1 MGSEEAILFDLNS
14 LPEGCISTILS
25 LTSPIDACKSS
36 VVSSTFRMASD
47 SDVVWERFLP
57 SDYKQI
63 LLRSVYSTHNF
74 EFLTKKELYLRLRRE
89 PVMLDNGTKVSTK
102 LKLIILVI
110 VFDFVINFLQ
120 IFSLDKSTGKIQYML
135 GARELSIAD
144 GNNPL
149 CWSWKLAPESRF
161 SEVITLRSITNL
173 KIRGKI
179 KTSML
184 SPETTYA
191 AYLIIKFEE
200 WAYGLD
206 SIPSELLLGENDGNS
221 STSNK
226 GIAYLSHA
234 NDKKKQLMQQLFFAN
249 RMQMMRS
256 KVVMEEDQGKGTR
269 VLRDRNDGW
278 MEIELGEFYIS
289 RDEKN
294 DHDKEVKMSLM
305 EVKGGQLKG
314 GLIVQ
319 GIEVRPKLR

>member
-1 MGSEEAILFDLNS
+1 MGSSEGAILFDLNS
-14 LPEGCISTILS
+14 LPEGCISMIIS
-25 LTSPIDACKSS
+25 LTSPVDACKSS
-36 VVSSTFRMASD
+36 VVSSKFRMASD

-63 LLRSVYSTHNF
+63 LLRSVYSTHGF
-74 EFLTKKELYLRLRRE
+74 EFLPKKELYFRLRRD
-89 PVMLDNGTKVSTK
+89 PIMLDNGTK
-102 LKLIILVI
+102 
-110 VFDFVINFLQ
+110 
-120 IFSLDKSTGKIQYML
+120 IFSLDKSTSKIQYLL

-149 CWSWKLAPESRF
+149 SWSWKSAPESRF
-161 SEVITLRSITNL
+161 SEVTVLRSIT
-173 KIRGKI
+173 KK
-179 KTSML
+179 SV
-184 SPETTYA
+184 ETTYA
-191 AYLIIKFEE
+191 AYLIVKFEE

-221 STSNK
+221 SNK
-226 GIAYLSHA
+226 GVAYLSRA
-234 NDKKKQLMQQLFFAN
+234 NDEKKQQMQQLFFPN

-256 KVVMEEDQGKGTR
+256 KVIMEEDQGKEMR

-278 MEIELGEFYIS
+278 MEIKLGEFYIS
-289 RDEKN
+289 EGGKD
-294 DHDKEVKMSLM
+294 DHNKEVKMSLM

>member
-1 MGSEEAILFDLNS
+1 MVSEGVILFDLNS
-14 LPEGCISTILS
+14 LSEGCISTILS
-25 LTSPIDACKSS
+25 LTSPVDKSS
-36 VVSSTFRMASD
+36 IVSSTFRMASD

-57 SDYKQI
+57 LDYKQI
-63 LLRSVYSTHNF
+63 LLRSVYSSTHNF
-74 EFLTKKELYLRLRRE
+74 EFLPKKELYLRLRRD
-89 PVMLDNGTKVSTK
+89 PIMLDNGTK
-102 LKLIILVI
+102 
-110 VFDFVINFLQ
+110 

-149 CWSWKLAPESRF
+149 CWSWKLSPESRL
-161 SEVITLRSITNL
+161 SEVIVLRSITNL
-173 KIRGKI
+173 KIYGKI
-179 KTSML
+179 KTSIL

-191 AYLIIKFEE
+191 AYLIVKFEE

-221 STSNK
+221 SNK
-226 GIAYLSHA
+226 GIAYLSRA
-234 NDKKKQLMQQLFFAN
+234 NDKKKQQMKQLFFAN

-256 KVVMEEDQGKGTR
+256 KVIMEEDQGNEIR

-289 RDEKN
+289 NDRKN
-294 DHDKEVKMSLM
+294 DQNKEVKMSSR

-319 GIEVRPKLR
+319 GIEVRSRLR

>member
-1 MGSEEAILFDLNS
+1 MLTKMGSEEAILFDLNS

-89 PVMLDNGTKVSTK
+89 PVMLDNGTK
-102 LKLIILVI
+102 
-110 VFDFVINFLQ
+110 

>member
-1 MGSEEAILFDLNS
+1 MLTKMGSEEAILFDLNS

-25 LTSPIDACKSS
+25 LTSPVDACKSS

-63 LLRSVYSTHNF
+63 LLRSVYSTHIF
-74 EFLTKKELYLRLRRE
+74 EFLPKKELYLRLRRE
-89 PVMLDNGTKVSTK
+89 PVMLDNGTK
-102 LKLIILVI
+102 
-110 VFDFVINFLQ
+110 
-120 IFSLDKSTGKIQYML
+120 YML

-149 CWSWKLAPESRF
+149 CWGWKLAPESRF
-161 SEVITLRSITNL
+161 SEVIILRSITNL

-191 AYLIIKFEE
+191 AYLIVKFEE

-221 STSNK
+221 GNK
-226 GIAYLSHA
+226 GFAYLSRA
-234 NDKKKQLMQQLFFAN
+234 NDKKKQQMKQLFFVS

-256 KVVMEEDQGKGTR
+256 KVIMGDDQGKEMR

-278 MEIELGEFYIS
+278 MEIELGEIYIS
-289 RDEKN
+289 EDGKS
-294 DHDKEVKMSLM
+294 DHNKEVKMSLM
-305 EVKGGQLKG
+305 EVKGGHIKG

-319 GIEVRPKLR
+319 GIEVRPKLRWFQTTYHNMKATQI